1 MPQVRSAGKAG
12 SYRPQTSRQAKR
24 AYQKAGATPR
34 ISAVEQRRIDRAVEL
49 EDRAARIRLHN
60 VRARENKRK
69 KAEKDEKDRELRK
82 RMGIQEPSKFKIGPS
97 QLSLGAFVGVGLK
110 HKKFEPV
117 EDEVPEC
124 SSPYTPTEAIK
135 TEVISVDCPEIPKT
149 SKKPDCVTQ
158 ETVVVPSDPLE
169 SCCDSQ
175 PKIDRRTNLPPKEIT
190 STTTVPSTNL
200 MPPPPP
206 RLSSNT
212 KVSRPAPPTYT
223 APSKPNVAAAAID
236 LEWDMFLDSNTQV
249 AREIAYHPAK
259 ASTTFMDQK
268 SPSATI
274 VHHSTTSV
282 DLLAGISTQDLQY
295 CSSPL
300 APEPNSDNEAEF
312 LGGIEDEDLSD
323 VNIAAFFE
331 SSDLAGAMTMALPPS
346 PQQNQSTIAL
356 HKGRWPT
363 TCKPTAITQGK
374 DTASFNRM
382 DEFDDYEFSSQELRQ
397 LVV

>member
-1 MPQVRSAGKAG
+1 MPQVRSAGT
-12 SYRPQTSRQAKR
+12 YRPQTSRQAKR

-34 ISAVEQRRIDRAVEL
+34 ISAVEQRRIDRAVAL

-97 QLSLGAFVGVGLK
+97 QLSLGAFVGGGLK
-110 HKKFEPV
+110 HKKSEPV
-117 EDEVPEC
+117 EDEVPAC
-124 SSPYTPTEAIK
+124 SSPYTPTEDTK
-135 TEVISVDCPEIPKT
+135 TEVISVDCPEIPKP
-149 SKKPDCVTQ
+149 SKKPDWLTQ
-158 ETVVVPSDPLE
+158 EIVVVPSDPLE
-169 SCCDSQ
+169 GCCHSQ
-175 PKIDRRTNLPPKEIT
+175 PKMGRRTDLHPKEVT
-190 STTTVPSTNL
+190 TTTTVPLTTL

-212 KVSRPAPPTYT
+212 KASYPAPTTYT
-223 APSKPNVAAAAID
+223 APSRPIVAAAAID
-236 LEWDMFLDSNTQV
+236 SDWDMFLDSNTQV
-249 AREIAYHPAK
+249 AREISCHPAK
-259 ASTTFMDQK
+259 SARKVMDEQSTSST
-268 SPSATI
+268 SAQ
-274 VHHSTTSV
+274 HSV
-282 DLLAGISTQDLQY
+282 MLADFLAGISTQDLQY
-295 CSSPL
+295 CSSPTTSKSD
-300 APEPNSDNEAEF
+300 SDNEAEF

-331 SSDLAGAMTMALPPS
+331 SSDPARAITTALPPS
-346 PQQNQSTIAL
+346 SQQNQSTTAP

-363 TCKPTAITQGK
+363 TCKPAAIAQGK
-374 DTASFNRM
+374 DTAAFNRM

>member
-1 MPQVRSAGKAG
+1 MPQVRSAG

-69 KAEKDEKDRELRK
+69 KAEKDEKDREVRK

-110 HKKFEPV
+110 HKELEPV

-124 SSPYTPTEAIK
+124 SSPHTPTEDTNA
-135 TEVISVDCPEIPKT
+135 EVISVDCPEIPKA
-149 SKKPDCVTQ
+149 SGKPDWVTQ
-158 ETVVVPSDPLE
+158 GIFVVPSDPLE
-169 SCCDSQ
+169 DCCDSQ
-175 PKIDRRTNLPPKEIT
+175 AKIDRRTNLPPKEV
-190 STTTVPSTNL
+190 TTLPSNTL

-212 KVSRPAPPTYT
+212 KASYPAPPTYT
-223 APSKPNVAAAAID
+223 APSKPIVAAAAID
-236 LEWDMFLDSNTQV
+236 SDWDMFLDSNTQV
-249 AREIAYHPAK
+249 AREISYHPIK
-259 ASTTFMDQK
+259 ASMKTMDEK
-268 SPSATI
+268 SPSATTLQ
-274 VHHSTTSV
+274 HPTTSV

-300 APEPNSDNEAEF
+300 TSRPNSDNEAEF

-331 SSDLAGAMTMALPPS
+331 CSGPAGAITTALPPS
-346 PQQNQSTIAL
+346 SQQNQSTTAL

-363 TCKPTAITQGK
+363 TCKPAAITQCK
-374 DTASFNRM
+374 DTAAFNRM
-382 DEFDDYEFSSQELRQ
+382 DEFDDHAFSSQELRQ

>member
-1 MPQVRSAGKAG
+1 MPQLRTPSA
-12 SYRPQTSRQAKR
+12 YRPQTSRQAKR

-97 QLSLGAFVGVGLK
+97 QQSLGAFVGVGLK
-110 HKKFEPV
+110 HKKLEPV

-124 SSPYTPTEAIK
+124 SSPYTPTEDTK
-135 TEVISVDCPEIPKT
+135 TEVFSVDCPEIPEK
-149 SKKPDCVTQ
+149 SEKPDWVTQ
-158 ETVVVPSDPLE
+158 ENVVVPSDPLE
-169 SCCDSQ
+169 SCCDSR
-175 PKIDRRTNLPPKEIT
+175 PKIDRRTNLPPKEV
-190 STTTVPSTNL
+190 TTTKTVLLTTL

-212 KVSRPAPPTYT
+212 KVSKPAPPTYI
-223 APSKPNVAAAAID
+223 APSNPIVAAAAID
-236 LEWDMFLDSNTQV
+236 SDWDMFLDSNTQV
-249 AREIAYHPAK
+249 AREISYHPIK
-259 ASTTFMDQK
+259 ASTKLVDQK
-268 SPSATI
+268 SPSATT
-274 VHHSTTSV
+274 VQHSTTSV

-300 APEPNSDNEAEF
+300 APKPNFDNEAEF

-323 VNIAAFFE
+323 VNIAGFFE
-331 SSDLAGAMTMALPPS
+331 SSDPAGAMTAALPPS
-346 PQQNQSTIAL
+346 SQQNQSTTAL

-363 TCKPTAITQGK
+363 TCKPGAIAQGK
-374 DTASFNRM
+374 DTAAFNRM
-382 DEFDDYEFSSQELRQ
+382 DEFDDSEFSSQELRQ

>member
-1 MPQVRSAGKAG
+1 MPQLRSAS

-24 AYQKAGATPR
+24 AYQKAGAIPR

-69 KAEKDEKDRELRK
+69 KAEKDEKDREVRK

-110 HKKFEPV
+110 HKKSEPV

-124 SSPYTPTEAIK
+124 SSPYTPTEDTN
-135 TEVISVDCPEIPKT
+135 TEVISVDCPEIPKAT
-149 SKKPDCVTQ
+149 EKPDWVTQ
-158 ETVVVPSDPLE
+158 GNVVVSSDPLE
-169 SCCDSQ
+169 DCCDSQ
-175 PKIDRRTNLPPKEIT
+175 PKVDRRTNLPPKEVT
-190 STTTVPSTNL
+190 STTTVPSTTL

-212 KVSRPAPPTYT
+212 KVFRSAPPTYT
-223 APSKPNVAAAAID
+223 APSKPIVAAAAID
-236 LEWDMFLDSNTQV
+236 LDWDMFLDSNTQV
-249 AREIAYHPAK
+249 AREISYHPAK
-259 ASTTFMDQK
+259 ALTTFMDQK
-268 SPSATI
+268 SPSARI

-300 APEPNSDNEAEF
+300 ALKPNSDNEAEF

-331 SSDLAGAMTMALPPS
+331 SSDPAGAMTTALPPS
-346 PQQNQSTIAL
+346 SQQNQSTTAL

-363 TCKPTAITQGK
+363 TCKPAAIAQGK
-374 DTASFNRM
+374 DTAAFDRM